1 MNEFDKKW
9 ESVETRMKIV
19 PGKEVFSALNA
30 HLQSKY
36 KIALSPNFVAES
48 FLRSEVCP
56 QIVALLQKLDEI
68 RKEDAPD
75 QAALEF
81 PPPVP
86 D

>member
-1 MNEFDKKW
+1 MGVGRKSDEDCAW
-9 ESVETRMKIV
+9 EGS
-19 PGKEVFSALNA
+19 FSALNA

-36 KIALSPNFVAES
+36 KIALSPIFVVES
-48 FLRSEVCP
+48 FLRDEISP
-56 QIVALLQKLDEI
+56 QIASLLCKLDEI

-81 PPPVP
+81 SPAAP